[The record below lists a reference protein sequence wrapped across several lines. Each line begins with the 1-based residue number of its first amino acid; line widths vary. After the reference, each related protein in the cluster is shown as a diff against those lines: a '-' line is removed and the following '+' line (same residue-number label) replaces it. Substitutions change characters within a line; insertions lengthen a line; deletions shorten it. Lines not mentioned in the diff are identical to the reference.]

1 MGIIEVSREI
11 SRRIYEDGLAAFRD
25 LSHPCHPF
33 ARWQAQHGC
42 PDFQLPEPFSGRGS
56 TLGLVFVGLNPG
68 FTEDE
73 PIPTARGASFEDYD
87 SFYRERFDDKNRDS
101 NKRILVPRKGA
112 AGKPGRFWNAIER
125 FGRACLVREFR
136 LGEHALLIEVIRY
149 KSKHGWTGDNDE
161 ERHAIAEHERRLT
174 RALLEDL
181 RPKVL
186 VAAGRAALR
195 ELTALFPFAMRSPTD

>member
-1 MGIIEVSREI
+1 MGIIEVSTET
-11 SRRIYEDGLAAFRD
+11 SRTIYEDGMAAFRD
-25 LSHPCHPF
+25 PGHPCHPF
-33 ARWQAQHGC
+33 VRWQAQHGC

-56 TLGLVFVGLNPG
+56 SLGLVFVGLNPG

-73 PIPTARGASFEDYD
+73 PIPTAGAGASFEDYD

-101 NKRILVPRKGA
+101 SKRILVPRKGA
-112 AGKPGRFWNAIER
+112 AAKPGRFWNAIER
-125 FGRACLVREFR
+125 FGRACLVRDFR

-161 ERHAIAEHERRLT
+161 ERDAIAEHERRLT

-181 RPKVL
+181 RPKVI
-186 VAAGRAALR
+186 VTAGRAAL
-195 ELTALFPFAMRSPTD
+195 